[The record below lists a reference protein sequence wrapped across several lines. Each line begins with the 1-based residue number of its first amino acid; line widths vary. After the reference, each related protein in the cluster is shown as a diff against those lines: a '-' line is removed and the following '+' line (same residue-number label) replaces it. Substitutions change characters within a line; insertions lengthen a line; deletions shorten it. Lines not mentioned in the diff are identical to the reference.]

1 MNKKIYKT
9 LLYKLSRSIMYIGLG
24 ILVSA
29 CFIRNAYLIIFGA
42 ILVCLGGA
50 FAKKENK
57 IAKAELILNDERF
70 IEIRKLARIKAFD
83 TFSSIAN
90 CLNAVLLFCLI
101 PNSFLNKCVNQD
113 LATGCVLGLSG
124 AILLNFILYIYY
136 HTKLEKTM

>member
-1 MNKKIYKT
+1 MSKKFYKT

-29 CFIRNAYLIIFGA
+29 CFIKNTYLIIFGA

-83 TFSSIAN
+83 AFSSIAN

>member
-1 MNKKIYKT
+1 MNKKFYKT

-29 CFIRNAYLIIFGA
+29 CFIKNTYLIILGA
-42 ILVCLGGA
+42 ILVCVGGV
-50 FAKKENK
+50 AKNK
-57 IAKAELILNDERF
+57 SKMAKAELILNDERF

-83 TFSSIAN
+83 TFRSIAN